1 MDDDMEV
8 DIDDLFGDG
17 AGGLLPPSRPP
28 PKGLFQRVDELRG
41 SGCCQSIAWSRWGS
55 IASIT
60 SNGLDLEFRN
70 LRIHPK
76 DGSWDLSDPTIIPQI
91 APTVDGGQLKHLC
104 WSPNGADL
112 AAIDSAGRIA
122 ILNLAQSLNKP
133 TFTRNSNV
141 DPIEDLRAVV
151 GAYWLNLSP
160 SNLRQPGIQSVAVKT
175 STDYRYEI
183 SQAIAFGPCFP
194 NAHKSALITVSTGG
208 TLSLLWPQADG
219 KWHELSS
226 DIESISS
233 SDDLITHASICADK
247 NNTLL
252 LAFATTAKKL
262 SIARIAIKWGSPT
275 ANPPDRP
282 VNPALNTVTPT
293 IIIRLLSD
301 TNWMDGSAS
310 DASDPFHLSPS
321 MAALSHLS
329 ILSPSPDGPGGR
341 PTSPTVITIRSHL
354 PNSLSQY
361 NQDTHSLINRWE
373 LSEASPSVHPAFEQL
388 SARRNSV
395 GSKPGPSPSLKKQ
408 EGFTSNKVV
417 IWIEAICFERIIC
430 FGYSDGSVE
439 YRDRTSLAELF
450 TQGGLDK
457 FSHISQIGFTY
468 NGYEP
473 SLVGALSPT
482 HLSVV
487 QKGCDGKIK
496 WNPLVYNMGDIG
508 TSLEDT
514 QYAAVIAGFNMAC
527 STAIMNS
534 SNHDDL
540 MAAASKFKHLP
551 SFAFDLVSEVS
562 KTLKFNVDYSEE
574 SHHDSLIRNPS
585 IQLSLSIQ
593 NALGYNGDAHKR
605 TFESKIAWISLQ
617 LRNCV
622 VLITM
627 AMNIRVPIPDQQK
640 KVLGLEDSE
649 VIRLLAGSVRWCLDL
664 MSWLIDCLLH
674 PEDPEVFESVTKG
687 EDGSIPL
694 LSGHLL
700 ATNNIALH
708 VLLSSATRGFLTG
721 ICRRLAHL
729 DYTARKAMSAAQ
741 SVSAPPGQSAPL
753 ISNSLRSSYTAIA
766 TLTSSSIV
774 PISRFEAFVARIADV
789 VKEAYTTAK
798 FPSQQQAQG
807 APGDSK
813 RNAVEQGILFG
824 GALPEVMAPAI
835 SRIFS
840 EELPKLRAEIDPSR
854 LFFHDFGI
862 LGLPESNASA
872 GKGATEGSAT
882 TSSALYRV
890 NHTIDIF
897 SRVPIQLGM
906 EPEEA
911 QGLDAR
917 GSRPGRRWR
926 RCVRCAAAMEDIH
939 SLTPPVQF
947 LIMQQRRC
955 YCGGNWDILAGAR
968 VVA

>member
-1 MDDDMEV
+1 M
-8 DIDDLFGDG
+8 
-17 AGGLLPPSRPP
+17 
-28 PKGLFQRVDELRG
+28 
-41 SGCCQSIAWSRWGS
+41 
-55 IASIT
+55 IT
-60 SNGLDLEFRN
+60 
-70 LRIHPK
+70 
-76 DGSWDLSDPTIIPQI
+76 
-91 APTVDGGQLKHLC
+91 
-104 WSPNGADL
+104 
-112 AAIDSAGRIA
+112 
-122 ILNLAQSLNKP
+122 
-133 TFTRNSNV
+133 
-141 DPIEDLRAVV
+141 
-151 GAYWLNLSP
+151 
-160 SNLRQPGIQSVAVKT
+160 
-175 STDYRYEI
+175 
-183 SQAIAFGPCFP
+183 
-194 NAHKSALITVSTGG
+194 
-208 TLSLLWPQADG
+208 
-219 KWHELSS
+219 
-226 DIESISS
+226 
-233 SDDLITHASICADK
+233 
-247 NNTLL
+247 
-252 LAFATTAKKL
+252 
-262 SIARIAIKWGSPT
+262 
-275 ANPPDRP
+275 
-282 VNPALNTVTPT
+282 
-293 IIIRLLSD
+293 
-301 TNWMDGSAS
+301 
-310 DASDPFHLSPS
+310 
-321 MAALSHLS
+321 
-329 ILSPSPDGPGGR
+329 
-341 PTSPTVITIRSHL
+341 
-354 PNSLSQY
+354 
-361 NQDTHSLINRWE
+361 
-373 LSEASPSVHPAFEQL
+373 
-388 SARRNSV
+388 
-395 GSKPGPSPSLKKQ
+395 
-408 EGFTSNKVV
+408 
-417 IWIEAICFERIIC
+417 
-430 FGYSDGSVE
+430 
-439 YRDRTSLAELF
+439 
-450 TQGGLDK
+450 
-457 FSHISQIGFTY
+457 
-468 NGYEP
+468 
-473 SLVGALSPT
+473 
-482 HLSVV
+482 
-487 QKGCDGKIK
+487 
-496 WNPLVYNMGDIG
+496 
-508 TSLEDT
+508 
-514 QYAAVIAGFNMAC
+514 
-527 STAIMNS
+527 
-534 SNHDDL
+534 
-540 MAAASKFKHLP
+540 
-551 SFAFDLVSEVS
+551 
-562 KTLKFNVDYSEE
+562 
-574 SHHDSLIRNPS
+574 
-585 IQLSLSIQ
+585 
-593 NALGYNGDAHKR
+593 
-605 TFESKIAWISLQ
+605 
-617 LRNCV
+617 
-622 VLITM
+622 
-627 AMNIRVPIPDQQK
+627 
-640 KVLGLEDSE
+640 E

-694 LSGHLL
+694 LSAHLL

-862 LGLPESNASA
+862 LGLPEANAA
-872 GKGATEGSAT
+872 GGKGVTEGTAT

>member
-17 AGGLLPPSRPP
+17 AGGLLPPARPP
-28 PKGLFQRVDELRG
+28 PKELFQRVDELRG

-60 SNGLDLEFRN
+60 SNGLGLEFRN

-76 DGSWDLSDPTIIPQI
+76 DGSWDLSDPTIIPQVAPI
-91 APTVDGGQLKHLC
+91 ADGCQLKHLC
-104 WSPNGADL
+104 WSPNGSDL

-122 ILNLAQSLNKP
+122 ILNLGQSLNKP
-133 TFTRNSNV
+133 TFTRNSNS
-141 DPIEDLRAVV
+141 DPIEDLRTVV
-151 GAYWLNLSP
+151 GAYWINISP
-160 SNLRQPGIQSVAVKT
+160 GNQRQPGIQSVAVKT

-194 NAHKSALITVSTGG
+194 NAHKSALITVSTSGS
-208 TLSLLWPQADG
+208 LSLLWPQADG

-226 DIESISS
+226 EIESISS

-247 NNTLL
+247 NNTLI

-262 SIARIAIKWGSPT
+262 SIARIAIKWGSPGN
-275 ANPPDRP
+275 NPPDKP
-282 VNPALNTVTPT
+282 VNPALNTVTPA

-408 EGFTSNKVV
+408 EGFTSTKVV
-417 IWIEAICFERIIC
+417 IWIEAICFERILC
-430 FGYSDGSVE
+430 FAYSDGSVE
-439 YRDRTSLAELF
+439 YRDRTTLAELS
-450 TQGGLDK
+450 TIGGADK

-496 WNPLVYNMGDIG
+496 WSPLTYNMGDIG

-540 MAAASKFKHLP
+540 LAAVSKFKNVQ
-551 SFAFDLVSEVS
+551 SFAFNLVSEVS

-605 TFESKIAWISLQ
+605 TFESKIAWIGLQ

-640 KVLGLEDSE
+640 RVLGLEDS
-649 VIRLLAGSVRWCLDL
+649 
-664 MSWLIDCLLH
+664 DCLLH
-674 PEDPEVFESVTKG
+674 PEDPEVFESVAKG
-687 EDGSIPL
+687 EDGSIPR
-694 LSGHLL
+694 LSAHLL

-708 VLLSSATRGFLTG
+708 FLLSSATRGFLTG

-729 DYTARKAMSAAQ
+729 DYTARKAMSAGQ

-753 ISNSLRSSYTAIA
+753 ISNTLRASYTAIA

-774 PISRFEAFVARIADV
+774 PISHFESFVARIADV

-798 FPSQQQAQG
+798 LPSQQQAQG
-807 APGDSK
+807 VQGIPGDSS
-813 RNAVEQGILFG
+813 RNGIEQGILFG
-824 GALPEVMAPAI
+824 GPLPDVMAPAI

-854 LFFHDFGI
+854 LFFHDFSI
-862 LGLPESNASA
+862 LGLPESSASA
-872 GKGATEGSAT
+872 GKGDSAGQTAT
-882 TSSALYRV
+882 TTWVGAGGESGTGCEGVPTGEAVEEMCEVRGGHGGHSQLDTNGKFLDHAAETVLLWWELGY
-890 NHTIDIF
+890 
-897 SRVPIQLGM
+897 SRGV
-906 EPEEA
+906 E
-911 QGLDAR
+911 
-917 GSRPGRRWR
+917 
-926 RCVRCAAAMEDIH
+926 
-939 SLTPPVQF
+939 
-947 LIMQQRRC
+947 
-955 YCGGNWDILAGAR
+955 GGCLMGA
-968 VVA
+968 

>member
-28 PKGLFQRVDELRG
+28 PKELFQRVDELRG

-60 SNGLDLEFRN
+60 SNGLGLEFRN

-91 APTVDGGQLKHLC
+91 APIADGGQLKHLC

-141 DPIEDLRAVV
+141 GPIEDLRAVV

-160 SNLRQPGIQSVAVKT
+160 SNVRQPGIQSVAVKT

-208 TLSLLWPQADG
+208 SLSLLWPQADG

-226 DIESISS
+226 DIEVISS

-354 PNSLSQY
+354 PNSMSQY

-417 IWIEAICFERIIC
+417 IWIEAIYFERIIC

-450 TQGGLDK
+450 TLGGLDK

-496 WNPLVYNMGDIG
+496 WNPLVYNMGEIG

-514 QYAAVIAGFNMAC
+514 QYAAVIAGFSMAC

-540 MAAASKFKHLP
+540 MAAASKFKHLS

-562 KTLKFNVDYSEE
+562 KILKFNVDYSEE

-585 IQLSLSIQ
+585 IQISLSIQ

-694 LSGHLL
+694 LKG
-700 ATNNIALH
+700 
-708 VLLSSATRGFLTG
+708 SSQESR
-721 ICRRLAHL
+721 RRLAHL

-766 TLTSSSIV
+766 TLTASSIV
-774 PISRFEAFVARIADV
+774 PISRFEAVVARVADV
-789 VKEAYTTAK
+789 VKEAYTAAK

-813 RNAVEQGILFG
+813 RNNVEQGILFG
-824 GALPEVMAPAI
+824 APLPEVMAPAI

-872 GKGATEGSAT
+872 GKGAAEGSAT
-882 TSSALYRV
+882 TSSAQYRV

-911 QGLDAR
+911 QGIDAR

>member
-1 MDDDMEV
+1 
-8 DIDDLFGDG
+8 
-17 AGGLLPPSRPP
+17 
-28 PKGLFQRVDELRG
+28 
-41 SGCCQSIAWSRWGS
+41 SIAWSRWGS

-60 SNGLDLEFRN
+60 SNGLGLEFRN

-76 DGSWDLSDPTIIPQI
+76 DGSWDLSDPTSIPQI
-91 APTVDGGQLKHLC
+91 APAADGGQLKHLC

-112 AAIDSAGRIA
+112 AAIDASGRIA

-141 DPIEDLRAVV
+141 DPIDDLRAVV

-160 SNLRQPGIQSVAVKT
+160 SNLRPPGIQSVAVKT

-183 SQAIAFGPCFP
+183 SQAIAFGPCYP
-194 NAHKSALITVSTGG
+194 SAHKSALITVSTNGF
-208 TLSLLWPQADG
+208 LSLLWPQGDG

-226 DIESISS
+226 EIEGISS

-262 SIARIAIKWGSPT
+262 SIARVAIKWGSPAT
-275 ANPPDRP
+275 NPPDRP
-282 VNPALNTVTPT
+282 PANPALNTVTPT

-310 DASDPFHLSPS
+310 DNSDPFQLSPS

-341 PTSPTVITIRSHL
+341 PTLPTVITIRSHL
-354 PNSLSQY
+354 PTPLSQY

-388 SARRNSV
+388 SARRNSI

-417 IWIEAICFERIIC
+417 IWLETICFERILC
-430 FGYSDGSVE
+430 VAYSDGSVE
-439 YRDRTSLAELF
+439 YRDRSSLAELY
-450 TQGGLDK
+450 TLGGLDK

-468 NGYEP
+468 NGYEQ

-482 HLSVV
+482 HMSVV

-496 WNPLVYNMGDIG
+496 WNPLVYNMDDIG
-508 TSLEDT
+508 TSLQDT

-540 MAAASKFKHLP
+540 MAAASKFKHLS

-585 IQLSLSIQ
+585 IQISLSIQ
-593 NALGYNGDAHKR
+593 NALGYNGDAYKR

-627 AMNIRVPIPDQQK
+627 AMNVRLPIHDQQQQQK

-664 MSWLIDCLLH
+664 MSWLVDCLLH

-694 LSGHLL
+694 LSAHLL

-721 ICRRLAHL
+721 ICRRLVHL

-753 ISNSLRSSYTAIA
+753 ISNSLRASYTAIA

-774 PISRFEAFVARIADV
+774 PISHFEAFVARIADV

-798 FPSQQQAQG
+798 LPSQQQAQAVTG
-807 APGDSK
+807 VPGDSS
-813 RNAVEQGILFG
+813 RNNIEQGILFG
-824 GALPEVMAPAI
+824 GPLPEVMAPAI

-854 LFFHDFGI
+854 LFFHDFSI
-862 LGLPESNASA
+862 LGLPDANASA
-872 GKGATEGSAT
+872 GKGAVDNNAATATRDGTRGESWAGHEGISAWE
-882 TSSALYRV
+882 AV
-890 NHTIDIF
+890 
-897 SRVPIQLGM
+897 
-906 EPEEA
+906 EEMCKVRGGYGGYS
-911 QGLDAR
+911 QLDA
-917 GSRPGRRWR
+917 
-926 RCVRCAAAMEDIH
+926 
-939 SLTPPVQF
+939 
-947 LIMQQRRC
+947 
-955 YCGGNWDILAGAR
+955 AGAVLDHAAETVLLWR
-968 VVA
+968 ELGYSRGGEGGCLIDV